1 MVKFHY
7 LTPDSENHC
16 DLVIIYL
23 FVYKKD
29 QLGRSACCSPETDL
43 PKQKKQQQKKPKT
56 LLRSFFLD
64 KRTCHHHFCCQN
76 SQKILIP
83 AALPWFGI
91 VWNVLFFPMC
101 KNSGYFLHGIFKI
114 WHLKKVSLPFL
125 PFSLQSESSL
135 CLSSQNQIHQKDQHP
150 K

>member
-1 MVKFHY
+1 MVKFHD

-43 PKQKKQQQKKPKT
+43 PKQKNNNKRNQKLYSGLSSSTSEPFIIT
-56 LLRSFFLD
+56 FVVE
-64 KRTCHHHFCCQN
+64 
-76 SQKILIP
+76 
-83 AALPWFGI
+83 I
-91 VWNVLFFPMC
+91 VKKYSSPLHSHDLELCEMCFFPMC

-125 PFSLQSESSL
+125 PFSLQSESPL